1 MSYNSSVYNQDY
13 YKSHCG
19 DCYERG
25 HGWEEIFARQAERIV
40 NELSPKTVLDV
51 GCAVGYLVEGLRDRG
66 VDARGIDVSEYAIS
80 QVRDDIKSYCTIQS
94 ATTKIEGKYD
104 LITCIEVMEHLA
116 PEDFTD
122 AIKNMCEAADTII
135 FSSTPFDYNEE
146 SHYSVNPPSFWAEKF
161 AYNGFYHDVAYDCS
175 YIAVQTMLFRKLPK
189 TSVDLVREYEDKLFA
204 LWRENCM
211 LRDNVNLSNA
221 RINDLDRGNIEH
233 AHEIANLNSSH
244 AQELAAL
251 TENYNHNI
259 TELND
264 SVQQLQLSLADKEKK
279 YQNSLSLYETQKN
292 EELNS
297 IEQKYRRIVQAEY
310 EKRDVLENKYYINAN
325 RTSFLESELSRYM
338 SLTESLQ
345 NEKSTAVQELSVYKE
360 SRLARKGYA
369 LSMRLKPLKE
379 HGGKHSNKKLLKKK
393 ENYWFPIFNSDIYCK
408 YNPDIME
415 VIGTDKKKLLHHFIR
430 YGMNEGRK
438 ASETFDVY
446 AYLKFNPDI
455 AELYSNNKKEVYLHY
470 LEHGINE
477 HRRCT

>member
-25 HGWEEIFARQAERIV
+25 HGWEEIFSRQAERIV

-66 VDARGIDVSEYAIS
+66 VDAKGIDVSEYAIS
-80 QVRDDIKSYCTIQS
+80 QVRDDIKPYCAIQS

-116 PEDFTD
+116 PADFTD
-122 AIKNMCEAADTII
+122 AIKNMCEATDTII

-161 AYNGFYHDVAYDCS
+161 AYNGFYHDVSYDCS
-175 YIAVQTMLFRKLPK
+175 YIAVQTMLFRRLPK

-233 AHEIANLNSSH
+233 AHEVADLNNSLH
-244 AQELAAL
+244 
-251 TENYNHNI
+251 
-259 TELND
+259 
-264 SVQQLQLSLADKEKK
+264 QLQLDLADKEKE
-279 YQNSLSLYETQKN
+279 YQNSLSLYEAQKKQ
-292 EELNS
+292 EMS
-297 IEQKYRRIVQAEY
+297 TVEQRYRCILQAEY
-310 EKRDVLENKYYINAN
+310 EKRDVLENKYCINAN
-325 RTSFLESELSRYM
+325 RTTFLENELSRYI
-338 SLTESLQ
+338 SLSDNLQ
-345 NEKSTAVQELSVYKE
+345 KEKNAVIQELSVYKK
-360 SRLARKGYA
+360 SRFARKGYA
-369 LSMRLKPLKE
+369 LSMRLKPLKNQL
-379 HGGKHSNKKLLKKK
+379 GKHSTKKLLKKND
-393 ENYWFPIFNSDIYCK
+393 NYWSPIFNSDVYCK
-408 YNPDIME
+408 YNPDIVE
-415 VIGTDKKKLLHHFIR
+415 ALGTDKRKLLHHFIC
-430 YGMNEGRK
+430 YGMSEGRK

-446 AYLKFNPDI
+446 AYFEFNPDI
-455 AELYSNNKKEVYLHY
+455 AELYSNDKKEAYLHY
-470 LEHGINE
+470 LENGIREN
-477 HRRCT
+477 RRAIF

>member
-116 PEDFTD
+116 PEDFTY

-233 AHEIANLNSSH
+233 AHEIANLNNTM
-244 AQELAAL
+244 QR
-251 TENYNHNI
+251 
-259 TELND
+259 
-264 SVQQLQLSLADKEKK
+264 LQLNIVDKENE
-279 YQNSLSLYETQKN
+279 YQNKLSLYEAHKK
-292 EELNS
+292 EEINS
-297 IEQKYRRIVQAEY
+297 IEQKYRCIIQAEY
-310 EKRDVLENKYYINAN
+310 EKRDVLENKYLINAN
-325 RTSFLESELSRYM
+325 RTAFLESELSKYM
-338 SLTESLQ
+338 HLSDSIQ
-345 NEKSTAVQELSVYKE
+345 NEKNAAIQELSIYKR

-369 LSMRLKPLKE
+369 LSMHLKPFKE
-379 HGGKHSNKKLLKKK
+379 RIGKHSTKNLLKEK
-393 ENYWFPIFNSDIYCK
+393 ESYWFPIFNSDTYCK
-408 YNPDIME
+408 YNPDI
-415 VIGTDKKKLLHHFIR
+415 VKAIGTDKKNLLHHFIR

-477 HRRCT
+477 HRRCNW